1 MSREQKRRKRKIID
15 PSTEIVV
22 ANNTYGMFAY
32 ESNNGVL
39 SFVLE
44 ENGDEEYITYA
55 EARKLK
61 KYFENMSL
69 LIIDVNSEEDISIM
83 DVVRGLRLTDVY
95 KSYLEL
101 VEGFEEDEFDEVEAL
116 YAEAL
121 ADFCVDSELDDFKK
135 ALKTPLINAVIMTTV
150 EMYKQRRLSDRDK
163 QDLVN
168 TRGEDFWADIDVSVR
183 AAEGR

>member
-22 ANNTYGMFAY
+22 ANNTYGIFAY
-32 ESNNGVL
+32 ESNNGAL

-101 VEGFEEDEFDEVEAL
+101 VEEDEFDEVEAL

-121 ADFCVDSELDDFKK
+121 ADFCLDSELDDFKK
-135 ALKTPLINAVIMTTV
+135 ALKTPLRNAVIMTTV